1 MLRQTVARL
10 ACITHQ
16 WSDTGWPVCPGP
28 EPASHRHVLQ
38 QQAAIHGVRSA
49 SSSSSGRKLL
59 RLLVLSAFQP
69 RVPCLPLQRS
79 LVVHRVSFLKIWFP
93 GYEDDIYLLVK
104 LGEAAIIIFIIF
116 ALVAIIYMI
125 VNCCVSFSG
134 RNKWNLFYLFLF
146 CLGSFLVCYIWSINP
161 LFFLLVFDISGS
173 CNFPN

>member
-1 MLRQTVARL
+1 MKANSSPACLHYSPAEWHGLASLSWTW
-10 ACITHQ
+10 ACITPTCPTT
-16 WSDTGWPVCPGP
+16 TG
-28 EPASHRHVLQ
+28 RHPRGTECL
-38 QQAAIHGVRSA
+38 
-49 SSSSSGRKLL
+49 KLL
-59 RLLVLSAFQP
+59 LWTETPSAPRTTRHPTSGPLLTSTE
-69 RVPCLPLQRS
+69 
-79 LVVHRVSFLKIWFP
+79 VSGCPSCFLRNYLIFP

-134 RNKWNLFYLFLF
+134 RNKWNLFYFYLF
-146 CLGSFLVCYIWSINP
+146 CLRSFLVCYIWSINP